1 MIVISCTHEPLSI
14 KQWLVAKQL
23 DKPLGKPLEERSKQP
38 KAILWL
44 IDTNSHRMVF
54 MDD

>member
-14 KQWLVAKQL
+14 KQWLVAKQ
-23 DKPLGKPLEERSKQP
+23 LGKPLEERSKQP